1 MSIKFGV
8 FTLKGRHIL
17 LLLSGLLLQV
27 SAAQAELKIGFVD
40 VPKILDRSPQA
51 ELASKR
57 LEQEFAPR
65 QRSLI
70 DAQKSLRRLEEK
82 LVTDG
87 DVMSESQRRNLERD
101 IISQKREL
109 KRSQDEFREDLNIRR
124 NEELGKLQRQI
135 HEAIVGLAKQERFDL
150 VLTQGVIHASEQVDI
165 TERVIGRLR

>member
-1 MSIKFGV
+1 MSIRLGV
-8 FTLKGRHIL
+8 LTLKGRYIV
-17 LLLSGLLLQV
+17 LLLSGLLLQI
-27 SAAQAELKIGFVD
+27 SAAHAELKIGFVD
-40 VPKILDRSPQA
+40 VPRILDNSPQA

-65 QRSLI
+65 QRSLV

-101 IISQKREL
+101 IINQKREL

-124 NEELGKLQRQI
+124 NEELSKLQRQI
-135 HEAIVGLAKQERFDL
+135 HEAIVGLARQERYDL
-150 VLTQGVIHASEQVDI
+150 VLTQGVIHVSEQINI
-165 TERVIGRLR
+165 TDKVLNRLQ